1 MVAVIGARGSGK
13 TALVDMI
20 ASGANAMGSALGESS
35 FLKRASSPVDYLE
48 NARVELA
55 WADDSTSEAPLS
67 PRVIGEPED
76 RNSESVCYLSQH
88 FVERLCSAA
97 GLATELRG
105 EMERV
110 VFAATDPTD
119 RLEANCFEELANTS
133 LEPIRWRRTEILTA
147 IQSATDSIVREDLL
161 RARLPKMRTD
171 RDALAIKIRQ
181 ARKEIQSLLPKGKE
195 DRARYLTRLEEA
207 WVKTEAKVENLRRR
221 RKALDDLAAEVAHVV
236 TSTEP
241 SRLAEMRRRFTAA
254 AISDADWAAFGMKFK
269 GDVDE
274 ILGRTK
280 RIAEAAITAA
290 TDAVPN
296 SSVELDKVAPNEWP
310 LNYLKAKRDA
320 VKTEV
325 GVDAQKKKK
334 YDELQQWIAL
344 QETSFRRLE
353 LDIKDAEAARTR
365 RQEFIDLR
373 RKEYSQIFGTLTEE
387 EHILRQLYAPLK
399 RELGEAAG
407 ALSKLDFVVQRR
419 VNLDA
424 WVKAGE
430 DLLDLRKETKFRGH
444 GALRSEAEHRLLQAW
459 RVGTA
464 EDVGAVMDEF
474 RLAFHSDLISAMP
487 GSVSQAER
495 QPWLQSV
502 AAWLY
507 DTSHIA
513 IEYGIQYDGVAIE
526 QLSPGTRGI
535 VLLLLYLAVDRQDR
549 RPLII
554 DQPEE
559 NLDPKSVFVEL
570 VPHFREARKRRQ
582 VIVVTHNANLVVN
595 TDADQVIVATSVQTA
610 EEGLPT
616 ISYRAGSL
624 ENPDIRS
631 LVCEILE
638 GGERAFL
645 ERERRY
651 RLRWE

>member
-1 MVAVIGARGSGK
+1 
-13 TALVDMI
+13 
-20 ASGANAMGSALGESS
+20 
-35 FLKRASSPVDYLE
+35 
-48 NARVELA
+48 
-55 WADDSTSEAPLS
+55 
-67 PRVIGEPED
+67 
-76 RNSESVCYLSQH
+76 
-88 FVERLCSAA
+88 
-97 GLATELRG
+97 
-105 EMERV
+105 
-110 VFAATDPTD
+110 
-119 RLEANCFEELANTS
+119 
-133 LEPIRWRRTEILTA
+133 
-147 IQSATDSIVREDLL
+147 
-161 RARLPKMRTD
+161 
-171 RDALAIKIRQ
+171 
-181 ARKEIQSLLPKGKE
+181 
-195 DRARYLTRLEEA
+195 
-207 WVKTEAKVENLRRR
+207 
-221 RKALDDLAAEVAHVV
+221 
-236 TSTEP
+236 
-241 SRLAEMRRRFTAA
+241 
-254 AISDADWAAFGMKFK
+254 MKFK

-280 RIAEAAITAA
+280 RIAEVAITAA

-296 SSVELDKVAPNEWP
+296 SSVGLDKVAPNEWP

-325 GVDAQKKKK
+325 GVDAQKQKK
-334 YDELQQWIAL
+334 YDELQKWIAL

-387 EHILRQLYAPLK
+387 EHVLRQLYAPLK

-407 ALSKLDFVVQRR
+407 ALSKLDFAAQRR

-459 RVGTA
+459 RFGTA
-464 EDVGAVMDEF
+464 EDVGAAMDEF

-507 DTSHIA
+507 DTSHIT

-610 EEGLPT
+610 EDGLPT

-651 RLRWE
+651 RLRWGEAISPPTSGRIETISE